1 MEPGDRADMVETAFG
16 IRTAVVLSSD
26 AALRRETRVSLE
38 ATGLRVREME
48 SLDALREVAARQS
61 FDLVLYDVRDEP
73 RYGRS
78 FARELRRPV
87 FPAHLGVLVLSPA
100 SETPRALEALEQG
113 ADDYLSVPFHQ
124 VVFGARV
131 RATLNRSILYQKYR
145 LGIEALRESR
155 HELATAIESMAHAFA
170 LFGPDGSLRL
180 ANQRFFAMYPATAAP
195 EDRLTL
201 AGLLRS
207 VANIDGALDERD
219 GSPNRTE
226 PARWAEACVEAIR
239 EGRPRLIRTTAQRV
253 YEIRGSVTPN
263 GGLVT
268 AHEDTTDRVRVEER
282 LRHLALHDPLT
293 GLANRVQFEEAV
305 GRALRGA
312 RRADE
317 AFALLYM
324 DLDGFKRVNDELGHA
339 AGDELLAHVARL
351 LRETVREGDLVARL
365 GGDEFAV
372 LSRNAATERE
382 VVLIGE
388 RLRARL
394 GTRYPA
400 GDRGI
405 PIGLS
410 IGAVIERAPHD
421 SVGDV
426 KTLVARA
433 DAAMYDAKRAK
444 EPRVVFYDASRRP
457 PDQSNLGG
465 RFS

>member
-1 MEPGDRADMVETAFG
+1 MVETAFG
-16 IRTAVVLSSD
+16 IRTAIVLSSD
-26 AALRRETRVSLE
+26 QALRRETRVSLE
-38 ATGLRVREME
+38 ATGLRVGEVD
-48 SLDALREVAARQS
+48 SLGALRELAERRS
-61 FDLVLYDVRDEP
+61 FDLVLYDVRDQP

-78 FARELRRPV
+78 FARELRRPG

-113 ADDYLSVPFHQ
+113 ADDYLSLPFHQ

-145 LGIEALRESR
+145 LGIEALKESR

-201 AGLLRS
+201 ANLLRS
-207 VANIDGALDERD
+207 VASTSDGDTAAD
-219 GSPNRTE
+219 GGSSRSDPE
-226 PARWAEACVEAIR
+226 RWAETCVEDIR
-239 EGRPRLIRTTAQRV
+239 QGRPRLIRTTSRRV

-268 AHEDTTDRVRVEER
+268 AHEDATDRVRVEER

-293 GLANRVQFEEAV
+293 GLANRVQFEDAV
-305 GRALRGA
+305 ARALRGA
-312 RRADE
+312 RRSDE
-317 AFALLYM
+317 SFALLYM

-372 LSRNAATERE
+372 LSRNASTESE
-382 VVLIGE
+382 VVRIGE

-400 GDRGI
+400 SDRGV

-421 SVGDV
+421 AVGDV

-444 EPRVVFYDASRRP
+444 EPRVVFYDPSRATR
-457 PDQSNLGG
+457 DQSNLGG